1 MAFVPDAK
9 GPAPTGRFVPDEP
22 AGFTPPGSGQRTR
35 TPIPGT
41 PAEAA
46 KRARLEAELA
56 DAQAGSAAAEGDI
69 NFWEGARG
77 ILQGVTRAA
86 RGVVSPASL
95 VVGAA
100 NAITGKE
107 LLDPNF
113 GLAPPELAPRNDN
126 EVLADKMGVGAGA
139 VLSGV
144 GVGEAL
150 AGASGPVV
158 SAVGRGLSDLPLR
171 QLVGGAVTGPVVSE
185 DARRAGLGPLGE
197 LGGELLGAGGAFV
210 GSHPAAPAGPVL
222 GRQGPAA
229 AGPTVERMRSY
240 GYPVLPEQAAALAQ
254 RDAPL
259 GTYPGVP
266 NEYAET
272 FVNRGPLRERATI
285 DAAKN
290 TERLVRD
297 DFGIPD
303 GVPIPPA
310 LEQLAAQANGAYDVV
325 ARALPT
331 LRHTPELAARLDS
344 LGESTRANPYL
355 KDLPGIDLLRE
366 QLARIEQ
373 APTQQALDA
382 IRQWRRDARI
392 MFQSVDNPAKHE
404 LAKVYRQAADTLEQG
419 IADQVSATGNAPL
432 IDQFQAARTLQAKI
446 HNVLDAWHGN
456 ELDPQALARLG
467 QDVNLTGNL
476 ASIADAAT
484 TMPVTVQSSVGSTVQ
499 RPSVAGQIVD
509 PISGWRRMMF
519 DRWLIPKILSDA
531 WQGKYGTIAG
541 RSPALPYAV
550 VGPLGNPDVG
560 PRQPPPPPGGRF
572 PRELAGEGPPEL
584 APEGG
589 GGAPFSSTPIPP
601 QTGAADALG
610 GIFDTNLF
618 RGADTSAADAFP
630 YDLARAVDES
640 PPPPAMPGYGH
651 PELPVDPYSI
661 NPDQLRPNVPVGG
674 ALQPGASPTGMA
686 VIPEGPMEILPP
698 PPDVSPF
705 ELAPEPRPRGP
716 DTIDFTPDQPAPPDL
731 AAGFDLAGQGSGLD
745 FAPSDIQL
753 GGRGRVLNTARRN
766 LPRAGGRKTD
776 AGDLRLET
784 PPAGPDEFPML
795 PAPPPPAPLVAR
807 GPYVGRPQDFTDLGM
822 TPGTA
827 RASSPRGEILGPD
840 EGPATTGM
848 KDVTPPRSA
857 EEIGEPTGLTEG
869 LEGEPPIRQ
878 VAPPNSLS
886 ASDEAMFDDALR
898 ALDRIETERNATA
911 AQTAREKGE
920 AGPRAVGEER
930 GEPAGLAEAMEG
942 EKPELTLEDAPE
954 RAAPVTPD
962 YEIPVNPADHPA
974 PDNLPKGRATT
985 ITLYRG
991 VSDANRAGNAK
1002 GAVNYTPD
1010 SRVAARYGDV
1020 TERQVAF
1027 KNRLDAPTLS
1037 KLHESIGLPENATR
1051 DQLYERLKS
1060 LGYDGARYTLPD
1072 GEVEY
1077 IHFPSAD

>member
-1 MAFVPDAK
+1 MGFKPDSA
-9 GPAPTGRFVPDEP
+9 PAPATGRFVADKPTAPPD
-22 AGFTPPGSGQRTR
+22 SGNRSMLQRGIGYVSGIAHALR
-35 TPIPGT
+35 GDDVKPDAMSVGPGT
-41 PAEAA
+41 IPAAVGENLLTMGTSIAA
-46 KRARLEAELA
+46 PVI
-56 DAQAGSAAAEGDI
+56 AGVKWAK
-69 NFWEGARG
+69 
-77 ILQGVTRAA
+77 
-86 RGVVSPASL
+86 
-95 VVGAA
+95 
-100 NAITGKE
+100 NAITGEPTDVPAE
-107 LLDPNF
+107 LGAHTYEPKTGGGQYLEHLMAA
-113 GLAPPELAPRNDN
+113 GMAPLMDA
-126 EVLADKMGVGAGA
+126 LK
-139 VLSGV
+139 LSGK
-144 GVGEAL
+144 GYGEIAGL
-150 AGASGPVV
+150 AGADPQTKENVAAIVPASMM
-158 SAVGRGLSDLPLR
+158 AVAGAE
-171 QLVGGAVTGPVVSE
+171 GAVRAVPNVRAEIARTAARPSPPGPGGGGIPPNL
-185 DARRAGLGPLGE
+185 AALRA
-197 LGGELLGAGGAFV
+197 A
-210 GSHPAAPAGPVL
+210 
-222 GRQGPAA
+222 
-229 AGPTVERMRSY
+229 
-240 GYPVLPEQAAALAQ
+240 GYPVMPSQAAAIVQ
-254 RDAPL
+254 RAGPRLSMPSVEGDIL
-259 GTYPGVP
+259 
-266 NEYAET
+266 ET
-272 FVNRGPLRERATI
+272 LTNRGETQGRFSIEV
-285 DAAKN
+285 AKN
-290 TERLVRD
+290 TETILRNE
-297 DFGIPD
+297 FGIPPD
-303 GVPIPPA
+303 VPLTTQTFADLISR
-310 LEQLAAQANGAYDVV
+310 ANAAYDVIPQ
-325 ARALPT
+325 ALPVVDYAPM
-331 LRHTPELAARLDS
+331 RQALDQ
-344 LGESTRANPYL
+344 LGEMRRANPNL
-355 KDLPGIDLLRE
+355 DSTPGVEALRE
-366 QLARIEQ
+366 RLVSIQN
-373 APTQQALDA
+373 APTQQVLDA
-382 IRQWRRDARI
+382 IREFRSDARRY
-392 MFQSVDNPAKHE
+392 FQSQSDPVVNEQIAR
-404 LAKVYRQAADTLEQG
+404 AYRQAADTLEGG
-419 IADQVSATGNAPL
+419 IAEQLRARGEGAL
-432 IDQFQAARTLQAKI
+432 YDQFQAARQFQAKL
-446 HNVLDAWHGN
+446 HNVLDSWNGY
-456 ELDPQALARLG
+456 EIDPQALARIG
-467 QDVNLTGNL
+467 QDTTLTGGL
-476 ASIADAAT
+476 ADIQRAGQHIPETAKVT
-484 TMPVTVQSSVGSTVQ
+484 TGMSVGRPTNAGTIMEPKSSV
-499 RPSVAGQIVD
+499 
-509 PISGWRRMMF
+509 RRALF
-519 DRWLIPKILSDA
+519 DQWVIPKLLSDA
-531 WQGKYGTIAG
+531 FQGKYGTIAG
-541 RSPALPYAV
+541 RSPALPYAT

-572 PRELAGEGPPEL
+572 PRDLAGEGPPEL
-584 APEGG
+584 VPEGG
-589 GGAPFSSTPIPP
+589 GVPFSSTPIPP

-651 PELPVDPYSI
+651 PELPVDPYAI

-698 PPDVSPF
+698 PPDMSPF

-745 FAPSDIQL
+745 FMPSDIQL
-753 GGRGRVLNTARRN
+753 GGRGRVLNPDRRN

-827 RASSPRGEILGPD
+827 RASSPRGEVLGPD
-840 EGPATTGM
+840 EGPAATGM
-848 KDVTPPRSA
+848 KDVTPPRGA
-857 EEIGEPTGLTEG
+857 EEIGEPAGLTEG
-869 LEGEPPIRQ
+869 LEGEPPLKQ

-930 GEPAGLAEAMEG
+930 GEPAGLAEAVEG

-962 YEIPVNPADHPA
+962 YEVPVNLADHP
-974 PDNLPKGRATT
+974 PPENLPKGRATT

-1037 KLHESIGLPENATR
+1037 KLHESVGLPEKATR
-1051 DQLYERLKS
+1051 DQLYERLKE

-1077 IHFPSAD
+1077 IHFPSAE